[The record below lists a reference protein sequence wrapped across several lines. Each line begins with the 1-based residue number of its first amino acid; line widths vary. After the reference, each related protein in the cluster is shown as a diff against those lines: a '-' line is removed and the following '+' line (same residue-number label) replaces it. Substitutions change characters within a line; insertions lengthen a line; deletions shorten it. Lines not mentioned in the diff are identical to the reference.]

1 MLLLTIGMVIFL
13 AVHLIPT
20 FVAFRQRLIDWKG
33 EAFYK
38 IGYSCAALIGLTLI
52 IIGKGRAEYMP
63 IWDPPDWSYHVTQ
76 IAMLMALIFL
86 PAAYM
91 PTNLKRFLR
100 HPFLTGI
107 ALWSLSHLPVNGD
120 LASMVLFGGFGAFAL
135 FDMWS
140 SNRRGAIKSNQ
151 QVPIYRDIVLV
162 ALGVILFSVIIHLH
176 PYLFG
181 VSATP

>member
-1 MLLLTIGMVIFL
+1 MLLLIIGMVIFL

-20 FVAFRQRLIDWKG
+20 FVAFRKKLIAWKG
-33 EAFYK
+33 EAYYK
-38 IGYSCAALIGLTLI
+38 IGYSCAALIGLILI
-52 IIGKGRAEYMP
+52 IIGKGRAEYTP

-76 IAMLMALIFL
+76 IAMLAALILF

-91 PTNLKRFLR
+91 PTNLKRYLR
-100 HPFLTGI
+100 HPFLTGL

-120 LASMVLFGGFGAFAL
+120 LASMILFGGFGVFAL

-140 SNRRGAIKSNQ
+140 SNRRGAEKSVQNF
-151 QVPIYRDIVLV
+151 PIYWDMVLI
-162 ALGVILFSVIIHLH
+162 ALGVILFSIILHLH